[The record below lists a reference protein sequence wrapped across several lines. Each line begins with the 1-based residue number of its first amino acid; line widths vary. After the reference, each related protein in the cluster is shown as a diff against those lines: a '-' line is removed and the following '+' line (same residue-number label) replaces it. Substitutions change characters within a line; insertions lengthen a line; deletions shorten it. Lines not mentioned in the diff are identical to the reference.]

1 MAVYIVRT
9 TYRVGI
15 YLSLA
20 AVKQRFPKRQ
30 MSIQEYQTY
39 EEAKRILREEISMD
53 LKIPWEN
60 FLPNRMYKVWDDS
73 IFTVVYTWKKV
84 GFVKTENL
92 DGFIKKYCAGKYYCK
107 RGLTYSE
114 ASRLTWQLGAI
125 TGSNKIFASQS
136 PKCGRFYQ
144 RYKRN

>member
-73 IFTVVYTWKKV
+73 IFTVVYTWK
-84 GFVKTENL
+84 
-92 DGFIKKYCAGKYYCK
+92 YYCK